1 MLIDWFTVIAQI
13 INFLILVFLLWRFL
27 YKPITKTMQERQ
39 RRITNRWEEAQVKQE
54 EAAQE
59 AELYRQKQQE
69 LDQQRATFINEA
81 KTQAE
86 EERKQ
91 LINQARQEVESMQTG
106 WREAIQRE
114 QDEFLATLC
123 QRVQEQTYAITR
135 RTLQDLADANLEQQ
149 TIKVFL
155 NRLQT
160 LDETQRQEITQKSAT
175 EIIIYSSFDIP
186 QTQRQEII
194 KILQSQQI
202 INSKN
207 IKFTTS
213 PDLICGIKLQISNY
227 QISWTFDNYLQT
239 LSEQFSTIIKQTTN
253 KP

>member
-1 MLIDWFTVIAQI
+1 MLIDWFTVVAQI

-54 EAAQE
+54 EAAQA

-81 KTQAE
+81 KAQAE

-106 WREAIQRE
+106 WREAIHRE
-114 QDEFLATLC
+114 QDEFLANLGK
-123 QRVQEQTYAITR
+123 RVQEQTYAITR
-135 RTLQDLADANLEQQ
+135 RTLEDLADANLEQQ

-160 LDETQRQEITQKSAT
+160 LDETQRQEITQQSAT
-175 EIIIYSSFDIP
+175 EIIIYSSFNIP

-194 KILQSQQI
+194 NVLQSQQI
-202 INSKN
+202 INGKN

-213 PDLICGIKLQISNY
+213 PALICGIKLQISNY
-227 QISWTFDNYLQT
+227 QISWTFDDYLQT
-239 LSEQFSTIIKQTTN
+239 LSEQFSTIIKQNTN

>member
-1 MLIDWFTVIAQI
+1 MLIDWFTVVAQI

-54 EAAQE
+54 EAAQA

-81 KTQAE
+81 KAQAE

-106 WREAIQRE
+106 WREAIHRE
-114 QDEFLATLC
+114 QDEFLANLGK
-123 QRVQEQTYAITR
+123 RVQEQTYAITR
-135 RTLQDLADANLEQQ
+135 RTLEDLADANLEQQ

-160 LDETQRQEITQKSAT
+160 LDETQRQEITQQSAT
-175 EIIIYSSFDIP
+175 EIIIYSSFNIP
-186 QTQRQEII
+186 QNQRQEII
-194 KILQSQQI
+194 DVLQSQQI
-202 INSKN
+202 INGKN
-207 IKFTTS
+207 IKFTTAHA
-213 PDLICGIKLQISNY
+213 LICGIKLQISNY
-227 QISWTFDNYLQT
+227 QISWTFDDYLQT
-239 LSEQFSTIIKQTTN
+239 LSEQFSTIIKQNTN

>member
-114 QDEFLATLC
+114 QDEFLATLR
-123 QRVQEQTYAITR
+123 QQYKNKLMQ
-135 RTLQDLADANLEQQ
+135 LLAALYR
-149 TIKVFL
+149 I
-155 NRLQT
+155 
-160 LDETQRQEITQKSAT
+160 
-175 EIIIYSSFDIP
+175 
-186 QTQRQEII
+186 
-194 KILQSQQI
+194 
-202 INSKN
+202 
-207 IKFTTS
+207 
-213 PDLICGIKLQISNY
+213 
-227 QISWTFDNYLQT
+227 
-239 LSEQFSTIIKQTTN
+239 
-253 KP
+253 